1 MSRNCNNCG
10 APLRDG
16 AKFCKKCGRPVV
28 DEVTNEK
35 EANQIP
41 NHTQEAPVIVEKGKK
56 GSGGCFPTILKAV
69 IGIVILFFA
78 AAALFGKSDDKS
90 TKVEKTPDSAESALA
105 SFEITG
111 KISSST
117 FSKGSDGF
125 MANVDNKVYVV
136 DLKNNQAARVEN
148 FSYILNDLRNQQNAG
163 NSTGRIIP
171 QFLIFNDK
179 HGKDDDKGEWRN
191 NNHFLP
197 VFVPIKVDGAGNIK
211 SEGRMSSGKGAAPS
225 HYQGF
230 LEEQKNV
237 DLVNL
242 FLKDISSFMDSSDTA
257 IVPNPSPVYI
267 GVINANEVNVRT
279 GPGKE
284 FKSLGVFFKGDK
296 VRLVG
301 ERGNNIGEF
310 WYQIE
315 YDNPSAGLIKG
326 WVRKDF
332 INFDK
337 PVEPKDIVESKDNN
351 NISDDGNVM
360 KMKSFTDSELGVSF
374 IYPENI
380 PVEINGSGLNREGRI
395 KFTDKCFI
403 SIFQENASRNS
414 LEAIIHNEKR
424 MISNYKDA
432 IVREIPNNGYELR
445 YYLQNTYRV
454 DKVYLVGT
462 KTKHMRFYYTG
473 EESKE
478 IMEMANKI
486 QESFKA
492 K

>member
-1 MSRNCNNCG
+1 MSRNCNKCG

-16 AKFCKKCGRPVV
+16 AKFCKKCGQPVV

-90 TKVEKTPDSAESALA
+90 TKVEKTPDTAESALA

-332 INFDK
+332 INIGKAGNTTSTNLPIKVKGVSGTSYLVMNELNKAYPATQIADGVITTCWSEGVRGYGVNERVTFELDDVYELK
-337 PVEPKDIVESKDNN
+337 GF
-351 NISDDGNVM
+351 NIWTGYQKSEDLFYKNGRPIALMVRSEDGYSNLHKFNDSM
-360 KMKSFTDSELGVSF
+360 GMQQIAFTRPIKTKFISFTIKEVASGKTSEDACISEISF
-374 IYPENI
+374 
-380 PVEINGSGLNREGRI
+380 
-395 KFTDKCFI
+395 F
-403 SIFQENASRNS
+403 
-414 LEAIIHNEKR
+414 
-424 MISNYKDA
+424 
-432 IVREIPNNGYELR
+432 
-445 YYLQNTYRV
+445 
-454 DKVYLVGT
+454 
-462 KTKHMRFYYTG
+462 
-473 EESKE
+473 
-478 IMEMANKI
+478 
-486 QESFKA
+486 
-492 K
+492 